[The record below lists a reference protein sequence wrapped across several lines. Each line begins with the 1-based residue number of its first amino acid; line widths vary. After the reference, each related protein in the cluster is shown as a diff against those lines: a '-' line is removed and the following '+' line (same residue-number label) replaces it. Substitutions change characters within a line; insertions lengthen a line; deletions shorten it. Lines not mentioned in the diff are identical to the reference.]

1 MSSAAQPQLM
11 DHEYDGIQEYD
22 NPTPG
27 WWHLI
32 FAGSVVFALFYFTFY
47 EYSPLSTTVHQA
59 WDNTQQ
65 EEFRRIFGALGELNN
80 DEATLKKTMADER
93 LMQVAKGVFQGNCTS
108 CHGSQGAG
116 MAGSNCPNLTDDRW
130 KNVKKVT
137 DIFNVITK
145 GANNGA
151 MPAWENR
158 LSSNERLIVAA
169 FVAGLR
175 DNPVIGRAPEGD
187 PVPAWFAQP
196 APGK

>member
-1 MSSAAQPQLM
+1 MNTPAQPQLM

-32 FAGSVVFALFYFTFY
+32 FAASVIFALFYFTFA
-47 EYSPLSTTVHQA
+47 EYSPMATSVQEA
-59 WDNTQQ
+59 WEENQQ
-65 EEFRRIFGALGELNN
+65 EEFRKIFGALGQMNN
-80 DEATLKKTMADER
+80 DAPTLQKTVGDER
-93 LMQVAKGVFQGNCTS
+93 LMLVAKGIFQGNCAS
-108 CHGSQGAG
+108 CHGSQAAG

-130 KNVKKVT
+130 KNVKTVT

-158 LSSNERLIVAA
+158 LSPNERLILAAYVAR
-169 FVAGLR
+169 LR
-175 DNPVIGRAPEGD
+175 DHPVDGRAPEGD
-187 PVPAWFAQP
+187 PVGPWFTAAGPA
-196 APGK
+196 K

>member
-1 MSSAAQPQLM
+1 MNTPAQPQLM

-32 FAGSVVFALFYFTFY
+32 FAGSVIFALFYFTFA
-47 EYSPLSTTVHQA
+47 EYSPMATSVQEA
-59 WDNTQQ
+59 WEENQQ
-65 EEFRRIFGALGELNN
+65 EEFRKIFGALGQMNN
-80 DEATLKKTMADER
+80 DAPTLQKTVGDER
-93 LMQVAKGVFQGNCTS
+93 LMLVAKGIFQGNCAS
-108 CHGSQGAG
+108 CHGSQAAG

-130 KNVKKVT
+130 KNVKTVT

-158 LSSNERLIVAA
+158 LSPNERLILAAYVAR
-169 FVAGLR
+169 LR
-175 DNPVIGRAPEGD
+175 DHPVDGRAPEGD
-187 PVPAWFAQP
+187 PVGPWFTAAGPA
-196 APGK
+196 K